1 MLVDL
6 KIENKNIVI
15 VGGGSESYRKA
26 LSFVEAKTKILVV
39 SEEFSENIKN
49 LYKSGKIQLQ
59 KKKVR
64 DAEELM
70 KSFEQKPDLIVAVTN
85 NHELNNQIIS
95 AAKTKGFMVHAPD
108 NPAISDF
115 TLPAVAKIGEV
126 KIAISTSGK
135 SPAMTRALRQKIERT
150 ITPEDLLQ
158 IKLQSYVRQT
168 LKKTINDQKIRKE
181 ILYNI
186 IDNTTVKK
194 LLKEGKISEAEQE
207 AEKIISKNSAVKLTD
222 TK

>member
-95 AAKTKGFMVHAPD
+95 AAKTKGFMVYAPD

-135 SPAMTRALRQKIERT
+135 SPAMTRALRQKIERI

-158 IKLQSYVRQT
+158 IKLQTYVRQN
-168 LKKTINDQKIRKE
+168 LKKTINDQKIRRQ
-181 ILYNI
+181 ILCGI
-186 IDNTTVKK
+186 IDNTTIKR
-194 LLKEGKISEAEQE
+194 LLKEGKISEAERE
-207 AEKIISKNSAVKLTD
+207 AEKIISKTSAFKLTD
-222 TK
+222 KK

>member
-59 KKKVR
+59 KR
-64 DAEELM
+64 NPDAEELM

-95 AAKTKGFMVHAPD
+95 AAKTKGFMVYAPD

-135 SPAMTRALRQKIERT
+135 RPAMTRGLRQKIERT

-168 LKKTINDQKIRKE
+168 
-181 ILYNI
+181 
-186 IDNTTVKK
+186 
-194 LLKEGKISEAEQE
+194 
-207 AEKIISKNSAVKLTD
+207 
-222 TK
+222 